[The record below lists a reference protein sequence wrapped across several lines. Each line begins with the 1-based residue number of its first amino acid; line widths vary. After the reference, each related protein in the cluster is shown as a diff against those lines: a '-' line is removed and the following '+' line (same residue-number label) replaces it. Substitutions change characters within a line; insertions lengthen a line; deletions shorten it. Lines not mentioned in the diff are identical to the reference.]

1 MGWRAAMCMAVLA
14 ALLVRTAESAAGSE
28 PTTLGVLI
36 LHSNQ
41 RPTAAGIVIE
51 DTLRSVV
58 PKSTKH
64 EVGLFSEYLD
74 EEWAAISAYGLEQAE
89 FLRQKYSARNIRA
102 IVAAA
107 PLALR
112 FAVEFRDRM
121 LPAVPIVHIAIPVEM
136 VARMA
141 LPADVIGHPVDLD
154 PTATLELALRLH
166 PDARRIVMVLGAGER
181 DRAWE
186 KRLRAAVPRLERA
199 VDVEYLAGLPTPEV
213 LRRVAA
219 LPAGTVVFT
228 PGFFIGRGGH
238 IGTPRQSLELIA
250 PASAVPVYSPV
261 DTHLGSGIVGG
272 HVTPYQ
278 EQAKL
283 AGAVIARLLDG
294 VPAPHL
300 ATATVSR
307 NTVVDWRQVR
317 RWGIDERL
325 LPADTVTMFRE
336 PTVLENYW
344 RETSIAIAV
353 LLVQALLIA
362 ALLIE
367 RRSRQ
372 RTAVALAES
381 QRQMHHVMRVSMAG
395 QLSAAIAHQLNQPLA
410 AILGNAEVAQRML
423 RGVKPDLRALE
434 EICSDIVTEDQRA
447 AEVIRGLNAL
457 YKKSEMKRERL
468 ELNELVRGTLEL
480 LHSELLM
487 RHVIVAFDLGP
498 DLPPIH
504 ADAVQLQQV
513 VLNLVMNAADAMA
526 AMKPEERKITIC
538 TAVSGAQVRLSVV
551 DNGTGI
557 VPASLETM
565 FDAFTTTKTHGMG
578 MGLAICRSIVALHE
592 GTITAANNPERGA
605 ALHVCLP
612 IAQATSIS

>member
-1 MGWRAAMCMAVLA
+1 MGWWAAMCMALLA
-14 ALLVRTAESAAGSE
+14 ALLVGTAGAAAGSE

-58 PKSTKH
+58 PESTKH
-64 EVGLFSEYLD
+64 EVGVFSEYLD
-74 EEWAAISAYGLEQAE
+74 EEWNAISAYGLEQAH
-89 FLRQKYSARNIRA
+89 FLRQKYSARNIRV

-121 LPAVPIVHIAIPVEM
+121 FPGVPVVHIAIPVEM
-136 VARMA
+136 LARMA
-141 LPADVIGHPVDLD
+141 LPTDVVGHPVDLD
-154 PTATLELALRLH
+154 PTTTLELALRLH

-186 KRLRAAVPRLERA
+186 KRLRAAVPRLGRG

-219 LPAGTVVFT
+219 LPAGTIVFT

-261 DTHLGSGIVGG
+261 GTHLGSGIVGG
-272 HVTPYQ
+272 HMTPYE

-283 AGAVIARLLDG
+283 AGALVARLLDG
-294 VPAPHL
+294 VAAADI
-300 ATATVSR
+300 ATATVPR
-307 NTVVDWRQVR
+307 KTMVDSRQVR
-317 RWGIDERL
+317 RWSIHESL
-325 LPADTVTMFRE
+325 LPADTITMFRE
-336 PTVLENYW
+336 PTLWDTYW
-344 RETSIAIAV
+344 RETSIGIAV
-353 LLVQALLIA
+353 VLLQALLIT
-362 ALLIE
+362 ALVIE
-367 RRSRQ
+367 RRSRH

-395 QLSAAIAHQLNQPLA
+395 QLSAAIAHQLNQPLT

-423 RGVKPDLRALE
+423 LRGNPDLRALE
-434 EICSDIVTEDQRA
+434 EICGDIVTEDQRA
-447 AEVIRGLNAL
+447 AEVIRRLNAL
-457 YKKSEMKRERL
+457 YKKSEMKKERL
-468 ELNELVRGTLEL
+468 DLNELVSGTLEL
-480 LHSELLM
+480 VHSELLM
-487 RHVIVAFDLGP
+487 RHVDVATDLARG
-498 DLPPIH
+498 LPPI
-504 ADAVQLQQV
+504 DGDPVQLQQV
-513 VLNLVMNAADAMA
+513 VLNLVMNAVDAMEA
-526 AMKPEERKITIC
+526 VTPEERRLTVR
-538 TAVSGAQVRLSVV
+538 TAASGAQVRLSVV
-551 DNGTGI
+551 DNGTGF
-557 VPASLETM
+557 VPGSLETM
-565 FDAFTTTKTHGMG
+565 FDAFTTTKKHGMG
-578 MGLAICRSIVALHE
+578 MGLAICQSIVALHE

-612 IAQATSIS
+612 IARATSLS